1 MNIEALKR
9 LFPLHGARRRCTGR
23 AAAPVV
29 AEVVLARADKMNA
42 LDGSMFDALLATIEL
57 GLVTHVCDDPLAAAR
72 AAAQNIATQNP
83 DAIRVPPT
91 ERQFEQ
97 CPAPLANC
105 VAT

>member
-9 LFPLHGARRRCTGR
+9 LFPLHGARKALHWTRRCTRRRRGGAGARGR
-23 AAAPVV
+23 V
-29 AEVVLARADKMNA
+29 NA